1 MPSRIL
7 QIIAERVKLLHEP
20 PPKAQQQHEKKTET
34 NKIALEHPKP
44 SKNDNTYSKMC
55 SNYNYNNE

>member
-20 PPKAQQQHEKKTET
+20 PPKPQQQENKTKTKQIHLENKPIKKE
-34 NKIALEHPKP
+34 NK
-44 SKNDNTYSKMC
+44 
-55 SNYNYNNE
+55 

>member
-20 PPKAQQQHEKKTET
+20 PPKPQQQEKKT
-34 NKIALEHPKP
+34 KIKQIPLESQAYQKR
-44 SKNDNTYSKMC
+44 
-55 SNYNYNNE
+55 E

>member
-20 PPKAQQQHEKKTET
+20 PPKPQQQETKSKNKK
-34 NKIALEHPKP
+34 IPLENPKP
-44 SKNDNTYSKMC
+44 DKKDNK
-55 SNYNYNNE
+55 

>member
-20 PPKAQQQHEKKTET
+20 PPKPQQQETKSKNKKIPLE
-34 NKIALEHPKP
+34 NKQSYLNPSGENPKP
-44 SKNDNTYSKMC
+44 IKNENK
-55 SNYNYNNE
+55 

>member
-20 PPKAQQQHEKKTET
+20 PPKPQQQEKKTKTKTIPLENPRPIKNE
-34 NKIALEHPKP
+34 NK
-44 SKNDNTYSKMC
+44 
-55 SNYNYNNE
+55 